1 MKIVVLLLA
10 QAILHA
16 ASPAVAPHVRNFG
29 ALSDHLY
36 RGAAPSPIAL
46 EELRALGV
54 KVIVDLRNKGDG
66 TAAESVQVHNL
77 GLKYVNVPLGAWS
90 APTRAQLEVILPYL
104 FRSETEPV
112 FIHCRRGKDRT
123 GMVVACYRIQH
134 DNWPNRR
141 ALDEAEKYG
150 ISFAE
155 RSMRSYILHFT
166 PLTLPATY

>member
-1 MKIVVLLLA
+1 MKIAFLLFA
-10 QAILHA
+10 HAILYA
-16 ASPAVAPHVRNFG
+16 ASPAAAPHVRNFG
-29 ALSDHLY
+29 ALNEHLY

-54 KVIVDLRNKGDG
+54 KIVIDLREKGDG

-90 APTRAQLEVILPYL
+90 APKRAQLEVILPYL
-104 FRSETEPV
+104 FRSETDPV

-123 GMVVACYRIQH
+123 GTVIACYRIQH
-134 DNWPNRR
+134 DNWTNRR
-141 ALDEAEKYG
+141 ALEEAEKYG

-155 RSMRSYILHFT
+155 RSMRTYILRFT
-166 PLTLPATY
+166 PLTLPASY